1 MPFCEPQMDGNKEA
15 GGCPLDTFFRPLCP
29 ELCQSRGRRTPS
41 AQLPLPDP
49 PASLPCPGYRAQVR
63 CLCSCQLSGSR
74 PRGASPTGQLLL
86 EAATRVGLNI
96 PRATPGSGEATGE
109 IMADLEQRWAPLWTA
124 IVLNLKRLVH
134 TQEYEGNAAVWICGS
149 QGSNPG
155 RRWRT
160 TWVFSPGFCRRPAL
174 RNELRTPFFFFF
186 ADPHSMQDLSSP
198 IRDSIHVPC
207 FGNTKF

>member
-1 MPFCEPQMDGNKEA
+1 MSSFSRDPTEDSNHSGLGCGCRFRFVWGSHSGKLSIYALILSVNTSIFSMPFCEPQMDGNKEA

-74 PRGASPTGQLLL
+74 PRGASPIGQLLL

-109 IMADLEQRWAPLWTA
+109 IMADLEQR
-124 IVLNLKRLVH
+124 
-134 TQEYEGNAAVWICGS
+134 
-149 QGSNPG
+149 
-155 RRWRT
+155 
-160 TWVFSPGFCRRPAL
+160 
-174 RNELRTPFFFFF
+174 
-186 ADPHSMQDLSSP
+186 
-198 IRDSIHVPC
+198 
-207 FGNTKF
+207 